1 MAIPLTEPIS
11 MTMVRNELNQST
23 NPFIAAGTAP
33 SQNMSL
39 YRSNIDNTGA
49 NTGYATLNP
58 MSQFK
63 PNKTNPAQ
71 LSEFRGYSQ
80 TEIRGFE
87 AVIIPPVF
95 LSFPSLSITF
105 HKRSFPI
112 PTLLEFSLY
121 YANLHTFYIETQN
134 PTLNWSFT
142 LSPGDYSSQV
152 LQFSSY
158 AAVIPSTLWNQMNFP
173 FTTISKNSY
182 CETVGYNSSFT
193 QYFPV
198 YYKVRNNENELLSY
212 NL

>member
-11 MTMVRNELNQST
+11 MTMVRNELNQF

-87 AVIIPPVF
+87 AVIMPPTVF
-95 LSFPSLSITF
+95 TVPSLSIKF
-105 HKRSFPI
+105 LKRSFPS
-112 PTLLEFSLY
+112 PTLLELFLY
-121 YANLHTFYIETQN
+121 YANIHTFYIETQN

-152 LQFSSY
+152 SQFGSY
-158 AAVIPSTLWNQMNFP
+158 AGFIPFTLWNQMNFP

-182 CETVGYNSSFT
+182 CETEGYNSSFT

>member
-1 MAIPLTEPIS
+1 MAIPLTGPIS

-87 AVIIPPVF
+87 AVIKPPTFFFFAGLDIKF
-95 LSFPSLSITF
+95 L
-105 HKRSFPI
+105 KRSFPS
-112 PTLLEFSLY
+112 PTLPEFSLY
-121 YANLHTFYIETQN
+121 YANIHTFYIETQN

-142 LSPGDYSSQV
+142 LSPGDYSG
-152 LQFSSY
+152 QFAQFGYY
-158 AAVIPSTLWNQMNFP
+158 ATLIPFTLGNQITS

-182 CETVGYNSSFT
+182 CETEGYNSSGT

-198 YYKVRNNENELLSY
+198 YYKVRNNPNELLSY